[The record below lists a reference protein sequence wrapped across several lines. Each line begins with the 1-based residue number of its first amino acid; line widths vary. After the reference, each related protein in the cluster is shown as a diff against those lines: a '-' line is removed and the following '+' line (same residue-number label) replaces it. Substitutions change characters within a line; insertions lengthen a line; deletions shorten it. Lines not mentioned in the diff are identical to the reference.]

1 MDTLAHAEIALI
13 IDRGVRKV
21 RVNMFK
27 DGKII
32 GFLKPLSAFTQ
43 HGPGSDLFTHV

>member
-1 MDTLAHAEIALI
+1 MRADVAFI

-27 DGKII
+27 DGKMI
-32 GFLKPLSAFTQ
+32 GFLRPF
-43 HGPGSDLFTHV
+43 GNVFFDSDSKWEA